1 MTKKTFDEKFAAVST
16 DDLADAMADNFTAL
30 VDGDKALFE
39 VKKKDGSLSVYAT
52 VENMNDIDY
61 RAEMSFE
68 RFAYSRERYI
78 RTYLPKAIR
87 HAVAELIGTSV
98 KAKVTTTAD
107 LWSLSSLDESEN
119 GLTYNV
125 TITPIESRGAK
136 GPNDED
142 DDIPPAADTDKSD
155 VVAA

>member
-1 MTKKTFDEKFAAVST
+1 MTKKTFEEKFAAVST

-87 HAVAELIGTSV
+87 HAVADLIGTSV

-136 GPNDED
+136 DPKDDD
-142 DDIPPAADTDKSD
+142 DDIPPAADTNAS
-155 VVAA
+155 VVDAA